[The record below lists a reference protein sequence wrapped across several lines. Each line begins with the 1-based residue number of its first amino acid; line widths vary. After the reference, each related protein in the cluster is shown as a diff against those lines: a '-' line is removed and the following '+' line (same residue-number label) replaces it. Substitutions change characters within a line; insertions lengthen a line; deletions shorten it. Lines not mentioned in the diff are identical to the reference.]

1 MELLFSNLLP
11 NKTKHRCFHKQF
23 YDDFGAA
30 DNINI
35 AVAYI
40 TADSISTLK
49 KALEVN
55 SHKTLNLVIGMHY
68 LEKFTRL
75 EYDAAIDLHNFLK
88 TGNSGAV
95 KLVKPFKFHGKLYS
109 YSNNS
114 RVFSSVVGSDNLSS
128 ILDTKHRVYES
139 SVRLNDDKVAPEIN
153 KFILELIRTSSEDI
167 DKCQI
172 TEFKE
177 LHNVLEDHEFVEK
190 VTPEEMLQCLSNLTS
205 VRFNIPLKT
214 EPKSNLNVFHGKGR
228 ENKKTGLITPRHWY
242 EVEIIVPSSIR
253 NHPEYPSNYTD
264 NPESAD
270 FFTVITDDYWKFNCQ
285 VDGGNKKDENKNK
298 NLRSKGDLK
307 ILGKWIKGRLENA
320 GVLKVGE
327 LVTDNTLVAYGR
339 DSFELVK
346 TNIPNTWYLDMRG
359 TR

>member
-11 NKTKHRCFHKQF
+11 NKTKHRCFHEQF
-23 YDDFGAA
+23 YDDFGVA

-49 KALEVN
+49 RALEVN

-75 EYDAAIDLHNFLK
+75 EYDAAIDLHKFLK
-88 TGNSGAV
+88 TENSGAV

-114 RVFSSVVGSDNLSS
+114 RVFSSVIGSDNLSS

-139 SVRLNDDKVAPEIN
+139 SIRLNDDRVAPEIN
-153 KFILELIRTSSEDI
+153 KFILELMRTSSEDI

-190 VTPEEMLQCLSNLTS
+190 VTSDEMVKCLSNLTS

-228 ENKKTGLITPRHWY
+228 VGKNMVEKPRHWY
-242 EVEIIVPSSIR
+242 EAELIVNAAITR
-253 NHPEYPSNYTD
+253 LADYPKLENGTD
-264 NPESAD
+264 VFD
-270 FFTVITDDYWKFNCQ
+270 VITDDGWKFKCKVSGDN
-285 VDGGNKKDENKNK
+285 NKNF
-298 NLRSKGDLK
+298 RSENDLK

-327 LVTDNTLVAYGR
+327 LVTNNTLAEYGR

-346 TNIPNTWYLDMRG
+346 TKIPNTWYLDMRG